1 MSQSTYLRTN
11 IKTTVLLIDDEIKLL
26 ETLSKYLESRRIK
39 VIKANSTQEALKIL
53 ETNKPDVI
61 ILDVMMPYA
70 TGYDLIFSLKKKKPW
85 VSIPFV
91 FLTAKG
97 MTKDRIYGYSLGCRA
112 YITRPFD
119 PEELVTVIKNI
130 VIETKDITIIKQI
143 SNEIRRIR
151 LIIENKNK
159 NSIKFTPREKTIL
172 LEIIEGNKNKV
183 IGEKLQTSTRN
194 IEKYVTRLL
203 NKTNTKNR
211 IELVR
216 FADRFHK
223 DLRANDE
230 NRTRE

>member
-11 IKTTVLLIDDEIKLL
+11 IKITVLLVDDEIKLL
-26 ETLSKYLESRRIK
+26 DTLSKYLESRRIV
-39 VIKANSTQEALKIL
+39 VIKAHSSQEALKIL
-53 ETNKPDVI
+53 NTNKPDVI
-61 ILDVMMPYA
+61 ILDVIMPYA
-70 TGYDLIFSLKKKKPW
+70 TGYELIFSLKNKKDW
-85 VSIPFV
+85 LSIPFV

-112 YITRPFD
+112 YITKPFD

-130 VIETKDITIIKQI
+130 VIETKDSNTIKQI

-159 NSIKFTPREKTIL
+159 NNIKFTPREKTIL
-172 LEIIEGNKNKV
+172 FEIMEGNKNKT
-183 IGEKLQTSTRN
+183 IGETLQISTRN
-194 IEKYVTRLL
+194 VEKYVTRLL

-216 FADRFHK
+216 FAYRFHK